1 VPFNWS
7 SAGMPARLRAFSG
20 RCKPIRQR
28 APMRTRRRRCETR
41 SQGYPYDGY
50 PYDGYPYDG
59 YPYDGSPYDGRRY
72 EIFAV
77 KRVEQR

>member
-1 VPFNWS
+1 
-7 SAGMPARLRAFSG
+7 ML
-20 RCKPIRQR
+20 
-28 APMRTRRRRCETR
+28 TRRRRCKTR
-41 SQGYPYDGY
+41 SQGY